1 MPSNYGRNR
10 KCRGTLALSNGI
22 VAFRQN
28 VLPTCTG
35 EAKVVVTDR
44 KFRNRQNFFEGF
56 FCGGFSYGFSHTLQN
71 ELVHFMLIESL
82 DATKR
87 LHFCFKHLSGC
98 GIALGDL
105 N

>member
-44 KFRNRQNFFEGF
+44 IFLKAFSAVVFLMAFR
-56 FCGGFSYGFSHTLQN
+56 TLFRMN
-71 ELVHFMLIESL
+71 WYIL
-82 DATKR
+82 
-87 LHFCFKHLSGC
+87 C
-98 GIALGDL
+98 
-105 N
+105 